1 MAPPTAAEPFPKMAM
16 VPLGCSRKCV
26 SPFPV
31 PRHSFPTER
40 HRHIPEGLCFI
51 LRGAGHGKGAG
62 WTRKMSCREGVC
74 RLAKPGWAALAGG
87 EGFPE
92 EVLAGRLTVPLWE
105 LCKPPQH
112 CPLLLQLALLLH
124 IQGGCLTPH
133 IHTVQQACHHLQDDV
148 LADCTP
154 FLWAES
160 RESESWKARPRRC
173 QDSEYANILHG
184 FPSHSPA
191 ASQSHWELFPLAEPC
206 WSSRSCGCRG
216 HCCLPSLSSSAS
228 WTLMCHDRAGKE
240 LLPSKFELLWRPSLR
255 H

>member
-1 MAPPTAAEPFPKMAM
+1 MAM

-160 RESESWKARPRRC
+160 RESEGWKARPPRLSRFRVC
-173 QDSEYANILHG
+173 KHPPRVPFSFPCRISEPLRA
-184 FPSHSPA
+184 FPIGRA
-191 ASQSHWELFPLAEPC
+191 VLEL
-206 WSSRSCGCRG
+206 
-216 HCCLPSLSSSAS
+216 
-228 WTLMCHDRAGKE
+228 KE
-240 LLPSKFELLWRPSLR
+240 LWLQRPLLSPIPIQLSQLDPHVPW
-255 H
+255 